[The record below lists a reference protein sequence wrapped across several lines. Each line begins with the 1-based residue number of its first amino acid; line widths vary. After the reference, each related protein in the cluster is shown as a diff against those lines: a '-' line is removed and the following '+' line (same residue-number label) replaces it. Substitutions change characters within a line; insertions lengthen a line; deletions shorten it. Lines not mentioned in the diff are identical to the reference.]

1 MPMPPNVN
9 AIFEEAN
16 AIVVATLG
24 EALAKQEWA
33 AQSMPLVE
41 EMGINDTLVNLPF
54 LLDNHGLQPLLH
66 NIEKKAGIKKQ
77 IQLTTSEWHDNI
89 TVPLRDLTSQHG
101 DMYRMLAQQKGRGVP
116 RWQDRQVAKL
126 LKSSTGAAFVTP
138 SFDGVPYFSAA
149 HPMDLA
155 GEAITA
161 VGNLD
166 SGGAG
171 QYWFLF
177 DTSSIKP
184 ILLNWKTR
192 PEPRDLGPDSE
203 HAKKYFEVMW
213 NLYADAGYGMGPWF
227 YGYASNQA
235 LDETHFDA
243 ARTALQQVPT
253 YGKADGENQLMG
265 VRPTLLVVGASNQ
278 LKAEKLIKAGTIN
291 GGDPN
296 PLYNA
301 VQVLPLTYLP

>member
-9 AIFEEAN
+9 AIYDEAN

-41 EMGINDTLVNLPF
+41 EMAINDTLVNLPF

-77 IQLTTSEWHDNI
+77 IQFVTSEWVDNI
-89 TVPLRDLTSQHG
+89 TVPLRDLTSAHG

-116 RWQDRQVAKL
+116 RWQDQQVAKM
-126 LKSSTGAAFVTP
+126 LKSTGAAFVTP
-138 SFDGVPYFSAA
+138 GFDGVPYFSSA
-149 HPMDLA
+149 HPMNLA
-155 GEAITA
+155 GEDIA
-161 VGNLD
+161 VFDNLD
-166 SGGAG
+166 SAGGG
-171 QYWFLF
+171 NYWFLF
-177 DTSSIKP
+177 DASFIKP

-192 PEPRDLGPDSE
+192 PEARDLGPDSE
-203 HAKKYFEVMW
+203 HAKKFFEVMW

-235 LDETHFDA
+235 LDEAHFNT
-243 ARTALQQVPT
+243 ARIAMQQVPT
-253 YGKADGENQLMG
+253 YGKVDGESQLMG
-265 VRPTLLVVGASNQ
+265 VRPTVLVVGSTNQ
-278 LKAEKLIKAGTIN
+278 LAAEKLIKNGTVN

-301 VQVLPLTYLP
+301 VQVVALAMLP